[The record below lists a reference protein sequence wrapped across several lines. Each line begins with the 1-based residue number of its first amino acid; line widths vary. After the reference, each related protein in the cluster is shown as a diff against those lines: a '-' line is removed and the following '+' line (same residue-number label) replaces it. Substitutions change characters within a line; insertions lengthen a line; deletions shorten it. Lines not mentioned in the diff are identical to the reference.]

1 MEEFIKTLTEQMRC
15 AKARDGVARE
25 LSNHIMDQT
34 DAYEQSGME
43 HDQAVE
49 KAVRGMGDPVEIG
62 VSMDRLHRPQ
72 TDWKMILLILAL
84 GIAGLFCMMPVYGV
98 ERTLL
103 HQGVFMLA
111 GFAVTAA
118 VYFIDY
124 SIIGRAG
131 VPVYII
137 MTIFFLI
144 SRNCMQVTNGRIP
157 AMSILVYLYVPAFAG
172 ILYQLRMRGSAAV
185 VIGLVVSGVTCLA
198 TTYLS
203 ATLWVTMNIGVS
215 MTVML
220 FAAIRKGMFGEK
232 KKRMTAIAAV
242 AVILPVI
249 ILVWLISIGWRGES
263 FRVMRLKAFFYR
275 DRYADTGGYIYNVI
289 DDILRNARFVGTGS
303 TKYGE
308 VLDFG
313 MTMDSGLTPLISI
326 YTYGLITGILL
337 LILLAAFVFR
347 AVKIVCGQK
356 NQLGFLVSI
365 ACMMV
370 IFLNCLEGILVNAG
384 LFPTTSTLIPF
395 LAYGG
400 SAALMYAVLI
410 GLLLGVHRYEKV
422 YTEETYLD
430 QPRWRVNLKIEKR

>member
-25 LSNHIMDQT
+25 LSNHIIDQAE
-34 DAYEQSGME
+34 AYEQSGME
-43 HDQAVE
+43 HDQAVA

-72 TDWKMILLILAL
+72 TDWRMILLTLAL
-84 GIAGLFCMMPVYGV
+84 SIAGLLCMMPVYGV
-98 ERTLL
+98 ERALL

-111 GFAVTAA
+111 GFAVIAA

-144 SRNCMQVTNGRIP
+144 ARNCMQVTNGRIP

-185 VIGLVVSGVTCLA
+185 VIGLVVSGVTCLV

-220 FAAIRKGMFGEK
+220 FAAIGKGMFGEK

-242 AVILPVI
+242 TVILPVI
-249 ILVWLISIGWRGES
+249 ILVWRISTSWRWES

-275 DRYADTGGYIYNVI
+275 DQYAATGGYIYNVI
-289 DDILRNARFVGTGS
+289 DDILRNARLVGTGS

-326 YTYGLITGILL
+326 YTYGLIAGILL
-337 LILLAAFVFR
+337 LILLAALVFR

-370 IFLNCLEGILVNAG
+370 IFLNCLEGTLVNVG
-384 LFPTTSTLIPF
+384 LYPTTSTLIPF

-400 SAALMYAVLI
+400 SATLMYAVLI

-422 YTEETYLD
+422 YTEETYIG
-430 QPRWRVNLKIEKR
+430 QPGWRVNIKIEKR